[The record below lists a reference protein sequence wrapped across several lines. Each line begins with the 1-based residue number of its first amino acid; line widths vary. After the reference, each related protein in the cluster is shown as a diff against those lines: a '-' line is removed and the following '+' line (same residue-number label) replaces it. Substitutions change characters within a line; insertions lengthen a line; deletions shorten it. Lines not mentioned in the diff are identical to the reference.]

1 MPCINASG
9 ELTESARKI
18 LTAMDRPAPLPQ
30 IAAHAELPLY
40 RIRSAARELAQA
52 GLVAES
58 QDEWQITAAGRA
70 ALERKL
76 LAA

>member
-18 LTAMDRPAPLPQ
+18 LTAMDRPAPLSQ
-30 IAAHAELPLY
+30 IAARAELPLY

-52 GLVAES
+52 GLVAAS